1 MDGDQIVVQ
10 TFKQNEKYTRW
21 EKREQR
27 GKNWQLSVLQGMEL
41 LSWESIFY
49 NQMEERS
56 KIQVNSQIRFTK
68 NRDSG

>member
-56 KIQVNSQIRFTK
+56 KI
-68 NRDSG
+68 